1 VISISERRNNTGKGL
16 TRNSRTVLAIATLS
30 FKHFQLTDDD
40 HQPLKVDLVGLT
52 LQRAACFKDLVAQ
65 LSTFAPQ
72 LLEVITMASGYAKKN
87 GHE

>member
-1 VISISERRNNTGKGL
+1 M
-16 TRNSRTVLAIATLS
+16 
-30 FKHFQLTDDD
+30 
-40 HQPLKVDLVGLT
+40 KVDLVGLT